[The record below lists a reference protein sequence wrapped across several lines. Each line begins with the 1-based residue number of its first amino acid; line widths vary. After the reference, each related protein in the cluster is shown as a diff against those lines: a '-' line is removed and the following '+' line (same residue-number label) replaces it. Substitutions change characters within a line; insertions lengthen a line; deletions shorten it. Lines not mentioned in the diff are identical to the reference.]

1 MFEDLR
7 EILKE
12 FVHKVA
18 GSRLFFLA
26 VVFTCMFG
34 VLAVHLFNLQIIRG
48 EEMQNNYIQLT
59 EETIYTPGTRGN
71 IYDRN
76 GKVLAYNELAY
87 SVTVQD
93 TGAYSTDQDMN
104 SMLLRLVQILDKH
117 GVDVEGKFE
126 VGMDENGELFYT
138 SYSETS
144 RLGFLR
150 DIYGLRYIDDLKEE
164 WDDDLGKY
172 ASEVTAREL
181 FEKKKNDYGLDTLKD
196 ENGDPLAL
204 DDQTA
209 LDIVNIRYTMS
220 LTSFQKYL
228 STTVATYVDDETVAE
243 VMENTADLQGVNIE
257 ESSVRVYND
266 SIYFAPIIGYT
277 GKMQTERLE
286 ELQKSNPDYDIN
298 DTVGLI
304 GIESSMELELQ
315 GTKGYRVVSVD
326 NRGRVQEEL
335 ESVDAVAGNDVY
347 LTVDSDLQKGIYHL
361 IEQQLAGILVSKLVP
376 EDNPNTENTEA
387 SSLKIPIKDAYY
399 QLINNNVLSLSE
411 FQAEDASATERQIQN
426 TFESSRDRIMAQ
438 LRSELMSENA
448 TLMKDLPQDMAN
460 YMVYIYNYLSSSEVG
475 IIDEKKIDTSS
486 QAYLDWRADEISLR
500 DYLYAGI
507 ADSWVDT
514 TKLNADSKYSSADD
528 IYNQLV
534 DYCLEQL
541 MNDTSFTKLLYR
553 FLIND
558 NVITGKQLC
567 LALYDQGVLPDEPDQ
582 IAALQANG
590 EAYAYTFLVDKISKI
605 QITPA
610 QLALDPCS
618 GACVVTDVN
627 TGEVRALVTY
637 PSYDNN
643 MMSGTVDA
651 AYFSKLRND
660 LSQPLYNNATQAQKA
675 PGSTFKPI
683 TAIAGLE
690 EGVIS
695 LGETINCTGVYT
707 DVAQPIR
714 CWIYPGRHGPLDVVG
729 ALQNSCNVFI
739 NEVAHR
745 LSMDE
750 NGVYNTEKGLSI
762 LNKYASMFG
771 LDHDSGVE
779 ITERDPQISDID
791 PERSAIGQGTN
802 SFTNVQLSRYVA
814 ALANR
819 GTVFELS
826 LLDKVTDSDGNL
838 INDFTPE
845 ISSQIEIQDSTWD
858 AVAQGMRGVIAN
870 GSAARIFRDLPIEIA
885 GKTGTAEESATRGNH
900 AWFISYGPYTS
911 PEIAVTVNIP
921 YGYSSSNAATLAKHV
936 YELYYGYTTLDEIL
950 DSGAIG
956 ASNVTIGD

>member
-12 FVHKVA
+12 FLHKVA

-26 VVFTCMFG
+26 GVFPCMLG
-34 VLAVHLFNLQIIRG
+34 VLTVHLFNLQIIHG
-48 EEMQNNYIQLT
+48 EEMLNDYIQLT
-59 EETIYTPGTRGN
+59 EEVIYTPGTRGN
-71 IYDRN
+71 IYDRK

-93 TGAYSTDQDMN
+93 TGAYSGDQQMN
-104 SMLLRLVQILDKH
+104 SMLLRLVKILHKH
-117 GVDVEGKFE
+117 ETDVEGKFE
-126 VGMDENGELFYT
+126 VGIDESGQMFYT

-150 DIYGLRYIDDLKEE
+150 DVYGLRYIDDLKEE
-164 WDDDLGKY
+164 FDDDLGKY

-181 FEKKKNDYGLDTLKD
+181 FEKKKEDYGLNELTD
-196 ENGDPLAL
+196 EKGNALML

-266 SIYFAPIIGYT
+266 SVYFAPIIGYT
-277 GKMQTERLE
+277 GKMQTDRLE
-286 ELQKSNPDYDIN
+286 ELKKSNPDYDIN

-304 GIESSMELELQ
+304 GIESSMELDLQ
-315 GTKGYRVVSVD
+315 GKKGRRVVSVD
-326 NRGRVQEEL
+326 IRGRVQEEL
-335 ESVDAVAGNDVY
+335 ENVEPVAGDDVY
-347 LTVDSDLQKGIYHL
+347 LTIDGDLQKGIYHL
-361 IEQQLAGILVSKLVP
+361 IEQQLAGILVSKLVM
-376 EDNPNTENTEA
+376 EDNPNSENTA
-387 SSLKIPIKDAYY
+387 SSKLLIPIKDAYY

-411 FQAEDASATERQIQN
+411 FEEEDASATERQIQS
-426 TFESSRDRIMAQ
+426 TFESSRDQIMAR
-438 LRSELMSENA
+438 LRAELMSENA
-448 TLMKDLPQDMAN
+448 TLMKDLPKDMAN
-460 YMVYIYNYLSSSEVG
+460 YMVYIYSYLSSSEVG
-475 IIDEKKIDTSS
+475 VIDEKKIDTSS
-486 QAYLDWRADEISLR
+486 QAYLDWKADEISLR

-514 TKLNADSKYSSADD
+514 TKLNAESKYSSADD

-541 MNDTSFTKLLYR
+541 MNDTSFTKLIYR
-553 FLIND
+553 FLINN

-567 LALYDQGVLPDEPDQ
+567 LALYDQGVLENEPDQ

-590 EAYAYTFLVDKISKI
+590 EAYAYSFLVDKISKI

-618 GACVVTDVN
+618 GSCVITNVK
-627 TGEVRALVTY
+627 TGEVLALVTY

-651 AYFSKLRND
+651 AYFAKLRSD

-695 LGETINCTGVYT
+695 LGETINCTGIYKE
-707 DVAQPIR
+707 VAQPIK
-714 CWIYPGRHGPLDVVG
+714 CWISPGRHGPLDVIG
-729 ALQNSCNVFI
+729 GLTNSCNYFM

-750 NGVYNTEKGLSI
+750 NGVYNTEKGLET
-762 LNKYASMFG
+762 LRRYATMFG
-771 LDHDSGVE
+771 LDHTSGVE

-791 PERSAIGQGTN
+791 PERTSMGQGTN

-826 LLDKVTDSDGNL
+826 LLDKLTDSDGNL
-838 INDFTPE
+838 IEDYTPE
-845 ISSQIEIQDSTWD
+845 ISSQIQIQDSTWD
-858 AVAQGMRGVIAN
+858 AVAQGMRGVITNTA
-870 GSAARIFRDLPIEIA
+870 IFKDFPVEIA
-885 GKTGTAEESATRGNH
+885 GKTGTAEESTTRGNH
-900 AWFISYGPYTS
+900 AWFISYGPYTN
-911 PEIAVTVNIP
+911 PEICVTVNIP
-921 YGYSSSNAATLAKHV
+921 YGYSSSNAASLARHV
-936 YELYYGYTTLDEIL
+936 YELYYGYTTLDEVL
-950 DSGAIG
+950 NSGAIG

>member
-12 FVHKVA
+12 FLHKVA

-34 VLAVHLFNLQIIRG
+34 VLTVHLFNLQIIHG
-48 EEMQNNYIQLT
+48 EEMLNDYIQLT
-59 EETIYTPGTRGN
+59 EEVIYTPGTRGN
-71 IYDRN
+71 IYDRK

-93 TGAYSTDQDMN
+93 TGAYSGDQQMN
-104 SMLLRLVQILDKH
+104 SMLLRLVKILHKH
-117 GVDVEGKFE
+117 ETDVEGKFE
-126 VGMDENGELFYT
+126 VGIDENGQMFYT

-150 DIYGLRYIDDLKEE
+150 DVYGLRYIDDLKEE
-164 WDDDLGKY
+164 FDDDLGKY

-181 FEKKKNDYGLDTLKD
+181 FEKKKEDYGLNELTD
-196 ENGDPLAL
+196 EKGNALML

-266 SIYFAPIIGYT
+266 SVYFAPIIGYT
-277 GKMQTERLE
+277 GKMQTDRLE
-286 ELQKSNPDYDIN
+286 ELKKSNPDYDIN

-304 GIESSMELELQ
+304 GIESSMELDLQ
-315 GTKGYRVVSVD
+315 GKKGRRVVSVD
-326 NRGRVQEEL
+326 IRGRVQEEL
-335 ESVDAVAGNDVY
+335 ENVEPVAGDDVY
-347 LTVDSDLQKGIYHL
+347 LTIDGDLQKGIYHL
-361 IEQQLAGILVSKLVP
+361 IEQQLAGILVSKLVM
-376 EDNPNTENTEA
+376 EDNPNSENTA
-387 SSLKIPIKDAYY
+387 SSKLLIPIKDAYY

-411 FQAEDASATERQIQN
+411 FEEEDASATERQIQS
-426 TFESSRDRIMAQ
+426 TFESSRDQIMAR
-438 LRSELMSENA
+438 LRAELMSENA
-448 TLMKDLPQDMAN
+448 TLMKDLPKDMAN
-460 YMVYIYNYLSSSEVG
+460 YMVYIYSYLSSSEVG
-475 IIDEKKIDTSS
+475 VIDEKKIDTSS
-486 QAYLDWRADEISLR
+486 QAYLDWKADEISLR

-514 TKLNADSKYSSADD
+514 TKLNAESKYSSADD

-541 MNDTSFTKLLYR
+541 MNDTSFTKLIYR
-553 FLIND
+553 FLINN

-567 LALYDQGVLPDEPDQ
+567 LALYDQGVLENEPDQ

-590 EAYAYTFLVDKISKI
+590 EAYAYSFLVDKISKI

-618 GACVVTDVN
+618 GSCVITNVK
-627 TGEVRALVTY
+627 TGEVLALVTY

-651 AYFSKLRND
+651 AYFAKLRSD

-690 EGVIS
+690 QGVIR
-695 LGETINCTGVYT
+695 LGETINCTGIYKE
-707 DVAQPIR
+707 VAQPIK
-714 CWIYPGRHGPLDVVG
+714 CWISPGRHGPLDVIG
-729 ALQNSCNVFI
+729 GLTNSCNYFM

-750 NGVYNTEKGLSI
+750 NGVYNTEKGLET
-762 LNKYASMFG
+762 LRRYATMFG
-771 LDHDSGVE
+771 LDHTSGVE

-791 PERSAIGQGTN
+791 PERTSMGQGTN

-826 LLDKVTDSDGNL
+826 LLDKLTDSDGNL
-838 INDFTPE
+838 IEDYTPE
-845 ISSQIEIQDSTWD
+845 ISSQIQIQDSTWD
-858 AVAQGMRGVIAN
+858 AVAQGMRGVITNTA
-870 GSAARIFRDLPIEIA
+870 IFKDFPVEIA
-885 GKTGTAEESATRGNH
+885 GKTGTAEESTTRGNH
-900 AWFISYGPYTS
+900 AWFISYGPYTN
-911 PEIAVTVNIP
+911 PEICVTVNIP
-921 YGYSSSNAATLAKHV
+921 YGYSSSNAASLARHV
-936 YELYYGYTTLDEIL
+936 YELYYGYTTLDEVL
-950 DSGAIG
+950 NSGAIG

>member
-12 FVHKVA
+12 FLHKVA

-34 VLAVHLFNLQIIRG
+34 VLTVHLFNLQIIHG
-48 EEMQNNYIQLT
+48 EEMLNDYIQLT
-59 EETIYTPGTRGN
+59 EEVIYTPGTRGN
-71 IYDRN
+71 IYDRK

-93 TGAYSTDQDMN
+93 TGAYSGDQQMN
-104 SMLLRLVQILDKH
+104 SMLLRLVKILHKH
-117 GVDVEGKFE
+117 ETDVEGKFE
-126 VGMDENGELFYT
+126 VGIDENGQMFYT

-150 DIYGLRYIDDLKEE
+150 DVYGLRYIDDLKEE
-164 WDDDLGKY
+164 FDDDLGKY

-181 FEKKKNDYGLDTLKD
+181 FEKKKEDYGLNELTD
-196 ENGDPLAL
+196 EKGNALML

-266 SIYFAPIIGYT
+266 SVYFAPIIGYT
-277 GKMQTERLE
+277 GKMQTDRLE
-286 ELQKSNPDYDIN
+286 ELKKSNPDYDIN

-304 GIESSMELELQ
+304 GIESSMELDLQ
-315 GTKGYRVVSVD
+315 GKKGRRVVSVD
-326 NRGRVQEEL
+326 IRGRVQEEL
-335 ESVDAVAGNDVY
+335 ENVEPVAGDDVY
-347 LTVDSDLQKGIYHL
+347 LTIDGDLQKGIYHL
-361 IEQQLAGILVSKLVP
+361 IEQQLAGILVSKLVM
-376 EDNPNTENTEA
+376 EDNPNSENTA
-387 SSLKIPIKDAYY
+387 SSKLLIPIKDAYY

-411 FQAEDASATERQIQN
+411 FEEEDASATERQIQS
-426 TFESSRDRIMAQ
+426 TFESSRDQIMAR
-438 LRSELMSENA
+438 LRAELMSENA
-448 TLMKDLPQDMAN
+448 TLMKDLPKDMAN
-460 YMVYIYNYLSSSEVG
+460 YMVYIYSYLSSSEVG
-475 IIDEKKIDTSS
+475 VIDEKKIDTSS
-486 QAYLDWRADEISLR
+486 QAYLDWKADEISLR

-514 TKLNADSKYSSADD
+514 TKLNAESKYSSADD

-541 MNDTSFTKLLYR
+541 MNDTSFTKLIYR
-553 FLIND
+553 FLINN

-567 LALYDQGVLPDEPDQ
+567 LALYDQGVLENEPDQ

-590 EAYAYTFLVDKISKI
+590 EAYAYSFLVDKISKI

-618 GACVVTDVN
+618 GSCVITNVK
-627 TGEVRALVTY
+627 TGEVLALVTY

-651 AYFSKLRND
+651 AYFAKLRSD

-695 LGETINCTGVYT
+695 LGETINCTGIYKE
-707 DVAQPIR
+707 VAQPIK
-714 CWIYPGRHGPLDVVG
+714 CWISPGRHGPLDVSG
-729 ALQNSCNVFI
+729 GLTNSCNYFM

-750 NGVYNTEKGLSI
+750 NGVYNTEKGLET
-762 LNKYASMFG
+762 LRRYATMFG
-771 LDHDSGVE
+771 LDHTSGVE

-791 PERSAIGQGTN
+791 PERTSMGQGTN

-826 LLDKVTDSDGNL
+826 LLDKLTDSDGNL
-838 INDFTPE
+838 IEDYTPE
-845 ISSQIEIQDSTWD
+845 ISSQIQIQDSTWD
-858 AVAQGMRGVIAN
+858 AVAQGMRGVITNTA
-870 GSAARIFRDLPIEIA
+870 IFKDFPVEIA
-885 GKTGTAEESATRGNH
+885 G
-900 AWFISYGPYTS
+900 
-911 PEIAVTVNIP
+911 
-921 YGYSSSNAATLAKHV
+921 
-936 YELYYGYTTLDEIL
+936 
-950 DSGAIG
+950 
-956 ASNVTIGD
+956 

>member
-266 SIYFAPIIGYT
+266 SIYFAPIVGYT

-541 MNDTSFTKLLYR
+541 MNDTSFTKLIYR
-553 FLIND
+553 FLITD

>member
-12 FVHKVA
+12 FLHKVA

-34 VLAVHLFNLQIIRG
+34 VLTVHLFNLQIIHG
-48 EEMQNNYIQLT
+48 EEMLNDYIQLT
-59 EETIYTPGTRGN
+59 EEVIYTPGTRGN
-71 IYDRN
+71 IYDRK

-93 TGAYSTDQDMN
+93 TGAYSGDQQMN
-104 SMLLRLVQILDKH
+104 SMLLRLVKILHKH
-117 GVDVEGKFE
+117 ETDVEGKFE
-126 VGMDENGELFYT
+126 VGIDENGQMFYT

-150 DIYGLRYIDDLKEE
+150 DVYGLRYIDDLKEE
-164 WDDDLGKY
+164 FDDDLGKY

-181 FEKKKNDYGLDTLKD
+181 FEKKKEDYGLNKLTD
-196 ENGDPLAL
+196 EKGNALML

-266 SIYFAPIIGYT
+266 SVYFAPIIGYT
-277 GKMQTERLE
+277 GKMQTDRLE
-286 ELQKSNPDYDIN
+286 ELKKSNPDYDIN

-304 GIESSMELELQ
+304 GIESSMELDLQ
-315 GTKGYRVVSVD
+315 GKKGRRVVSVD
-326 NRGRVQEEL
+326 IRGRVQEEL
-335 ESVDAVAGNDVY
+335 ENVEPVAGDDVY
-347 LTVDSDLQKGIYHL
+347 LTIDGDLQKGIYHL
-361 IEQQLAGILVSKLVP
+361 IEQQLAGILVSKLVM
-376 EDNPNTENTEA
+376 EDNPNSENTA
-387 SSLKIPIKDAYY
+387 SSKLLIPIKDAYY

-411 FQAEDASATERQIQN
+411 FEEEDASATERQIQS
-426 TFESSRDRIMAQ
+426 TFESSRDQIMAR
-438 LRSELMSENA
+438 LRAELMSENA
-448 TLMKDLPQDMAN
+448 TLMKDLPKDMAN
-460 YMVYIYNYLSSSEVG
+460 YMVYIYSYLSSSEVG
-475 IIDEKKIDTSS
+475 VIDEKKIDTSS
-486 QAYLDWRADEISLR
+486 QAYLDWKADEISLR

-514 TKLNADSKYSSADD
+514 TKLNAESKYSSADD

-541 MNDTSFTKLLYR
+541 MNDTSFTKLIYR
-553 FLIND
+553 FLINN

-567 LALYDQGVLPDEPDQ
+567 LALYDQGVLENEPDQ

-590 EAYAYTFLVDKISKI
+590 EAYAYSFLVDKISKI

-618 GACVVTDVN
+618 GSCVITNVK
-627 TGEVRALVTY
+627 TGEVLALVTY

-651 AYFSKLRND
+651 AYFAKLRSD

-695 LGETINCTGVYT
+695 LGETINCTGIYKE
-707 DVAQPIR
+707 VAQPIK
-714 CWIYPGRHGPLDVVG
+714 CWISPGRHGPLDVIG
-729 ALQNSCNVFI
+729 GLTNSCNYFM

-750 NGVYNTEKGLSI
+750 NGVYNTEKGLET
-762 LNKYASMFG
+762 LRRYATMFG
-771 LDHDSGVE
+771 LDHTSGVE

-791 PERSAIGQGTN
+791 PERTSMGQGTN

-826 LLDKVTDSDGNL
+826 LLDKLTDSDGNL
-838 INDFTPE
+838 IEDYTPE
-845 ISSQIEIQDSTWD
+845 ISSQIQIQDSTWD
-858 AVAQGMRGVIAN
+858 AVAQGMRGVITNTA
-870 GSAARIFRDLPIEIA
+870 IFKDFPVEIA
-885 GKTGTAEESATRGNH
+885 GKTGTAEESTTRGNH
-900 AWFISYGPYTS
+900 AWFISYGPYTN
-911 PEIAVTVNIP
+911 PEICVTVNIP
-921 YGYSSSNAATLAKHV
+921 YGYSSSNAASLARHV
-936 YELYYGYTTLDEIL
+936 YELYYGYTTLDEVL
-950 DSGAIG
+950 NSGAIG

>member
-172 ASEVTAREL
+172 ASKVTAREL

-541 MNDTSFTKLLYR
+541 MNDTSFTKLIYR

-643 MMSGTVDA
+643 MMSSTVDA

>member
-1 MFEDLR
+1 MFDDLR
-7 EILKE
+7 EVLKE

-18 GSRLFFLA
+18 YSRLFFLS
-26 VVFTCMFG
+26 VLFTVLFG
-34 VLAVHLFNLQIIRG
+34 VLTVHLFNLQIVQG

-59 EETIYTPGTRGN
+59 EETVYEPGTRGN

-93 TGAYSTDQDMN
+93 TGAYTGDQEMN
-104 SMLLRLVQILDKH
+104 SMLFRLVSILRSHD
-117 GVDVEGKFE
+117 VDVEGKFE
-126 VGMDENGELFYT
+126 VGMDENGDMIYT
-138 SYSETS
+138 SYSDTS

-150 DIYGLRYIDDLKEE
+150 DVYGLRYIDELSEE

-181 FEKKKNDYGLDTLKD
+181 FEKKKEDYGLNELTNQD
-196 ENGDPLAL
+196 GSPLEI

-228 STTVATYVDDETVAE
+228 PTTVASYVDDETVAE

-257 ESSVRVYND
+257 ESSIRVYND

-277 GKMQTERLE
+277 GKMQTDRLE

-315 GTKGYRVVSVD
+315 GSKGYRVVSVD

-335 ESVDAVAGNDVY
+335 ERVEPTAGNDVY
-347 LTVDSDLQKGIYHL
+347 LTVDRDLQVGIYHL

-376 EDNPNTENTEA
+376 EDNPNTERTDS

-411 FQAEDASATERQIQN
+411 FQDEDASETERQIQS
-426 TFESSRDRIMAQ
+426 TFESARDRIMGQ
-438 LRSELMSENA
+438 LRGELTSENA

-475 IIDEKKIDTSS
+475 IIDESKIDTES
-486 QAYLDWRADEISLR
+486 QAYLDWKADEISLR

-514 TKLNADSKYSSADD
+514 TKLNSESRYSSAGD
-528 IYNQLV
+528 IYHQLV
-534 DYCLEQL
+534 DYCLNQL
-541 MNDTSFTKLLYR
+541 MDDVNFTKLIYR

-567 LALYDQGVLPDEPDQ
+567 LALYDQGVLAEDPEE
-582 IAALQANG
+582 IAALRGNG
-590 EAYAYTFLVDKISKI
+590 EAYAYTFLVNKISSI
-605 QITPA
+605 EITPA

-618 GACVVTDVN
+618 GACVITNVN
-627 TGEVRALVTY
+627 TGEVLALVTY

-651 AYFSKLRND
+651 QYFARLRND

-695 LGETINCTGVYT
+695 LGETINCTGEY
-707 DVAQPIR
+707 DEVAQPIR
-714 CWIYPGRHGPLDVVG
+714 CWISPGRHGPLDVVG
-729 ALQNSCNVFI
+729 GLQNSCNYFF

-750 NGVYNTEKGLSI
+750 NGVYNTEKGLDT
-762 LNKYASMFG
+762 LRRYASMFG

-779 ITERDPQISDID
+779 IPERDPQISDID
-791 PERSAIGQGTN
+791 PERSAMGQGTN

-826 LLDKVTDSDGNL
+826 LLDKLTDSDGNL
-838 INDFTPE
+838 IEDYTPE

-885 GKTGTAEESATRGNH
+885 GKTGTAQESNTRGNH
-900 AWFISYGPYTS
+900 AFFISYGPYTN
-911 PEIAVTVNIP
+911 PEISVTVNIP

-950 DSGAIG
+950 NAGAIG

>member
-411 FQAEDASATERQIQN
+411 FQAEDASATERQIQS

-541 MNDTSFTKLLYR
+541 MNDTSFTKLIYR
-553 FLIND
+553 FLITD

>member
-12 FVHKVA
+12 FLHKVA

-34 VLAVHLFNLQIIRG
+34 VLTVHLFNLQIIHG
-48 EEMQNNYIQLT
+48 EEMLNDYIQLT
-59 EETIYTPGTRGN
+59 EEVIYTPGTRGN
-71 IYDRN
+71 IYDRK

-93 TGAYSTDQDMN
+93 TGAYSGDQQMN
-104 SMLLRLVQILDKH
+104 SMLLRLVKILHKH
-117 GVDVEGKFE
+117 ETDVEGKFE
-126 VGMDENGELFYT
+126 VGIDENGQMFYT

-150 DIYGLRYIDDLKEE
+150 DVYGLRYIDDLKEE
-164 WDDDLGKY
+164 FDDDLGKY

-181 FEKKKNDYGLDTLKD
+181 FEKKKEDYGLNELTD
-196 ENGDPLAL
+196 EKGNALML

-266 SIYFAPIIGYT
+266 SVYFAPIIGYT
-277 GKMQTERLE
+277 GKMQTDRLE
-286 ELQKSNPDYDIN
+286 ELKKSNPDYDIN

-304 GIESSMELELQ
+304 GIESSMELDLQ
-315 GTKGYRVVSVD
+315 GKKGRRVVSVD
-326 NRGRVQEEL
+326 IRGRVQEEL
-335 ESVDAVAGNDVY
+335 ENVEPVAGDDVY
-347 LTVDSDLQKGIYHL
+347 LTIDGDLQKGIYHL
-361 IEQQLAGILVSKLVP
+361 IEQQLAGILVSKLVM
-376 EDNPNTENTEA
+376 EDNPNSENTA
-387 SSLKIPIKDAYY
+387 SSKLLIPIKDAYY

-411 FQAEDASATERQIQN
+411 FEEEDASATERQIQS
-426 TFESSRDRIMAQ
+426 TFESSRDQIMAR
-438 LRSELMSENA
+438 LRAELMSENA
-448 TLMKDLPQDMAN
+448 TLMKDLPKDMAN
-460 YMVYIYNYLSSSEVG
+460 YMVYIYSYLSSSEVG
-475 IIDEKKIDTSS
+475 VIDEKKIDTSS
-486 QAYLDWRADEISLR
+486 QAYLDWKADEISLR

-514 TKLNADSKYSSADD
+514 TKLNAESKYSSADD

-541 MNDTSFTKLLYR
+541 MNDTSFTKLIYR
-553 FLIND
+553 FLINN

-567 LALYDQGVLPDEPDQ
+567 LALYDQGVLENEPDQ

-590 EAYAYTFLVDKISKI
+590 EAYAYSFLVDKISKI

-618 GACVVTDVN
+618 GSCVITNVK
-627 TGEVRALVTY
+627 TGEVLALVTY

-651 AYFSKLRND
+651 AYFAKLRSD

-695 LGETINCTGVYT
+695 LGETINCTGIYKE
-707 DVAQPIR
+707 VAQPIK
-714 CWIYPGRHGPLDVVG
+714 CWISPGRHGPLDVIG
-729 ALQNSCNVFI
+729 GLTNSCNYFM

-750 NGVYNTEKGLSI
+750 NGVYNTEKGLET
-762 LNKYASMFG
+762 LRRYATMFG
-771 LDHDSGVE
+771 LDHTSGVE

-791 PERSAIGQGTN
+791 PERTSMGQGTN

-826 LLDKVTDSDGNL
+826 LLDKLTDSDGNL
-838 INDFTPE
+838 IEDYTPE
-845 ISSQIEIQDSTWD
+845 ISSQIQIQDSTWD
-858 AVAQGMRGVIAN
+858 AVAQGMRGVITNTA
-870 GSAARIFRDLPIEIA
+870 IFKDFPVEIA
-885 GKTGTAEESATRGNH
+885 GKTGTAEESTTRGNH
-900 AWFISYGPYTS
+900 AWFISYGPYTN
-911 PEIAVTVNIP
+911 PEICVTVNIP
-921 YGYSSSNAATLAKHV
+921 YGYSSSNAASLARHV
-936 YELYYGYTTLDEIL
+936 YELYYGYTTLDEVL
-950 DSGAIG
+950 NSGAIG